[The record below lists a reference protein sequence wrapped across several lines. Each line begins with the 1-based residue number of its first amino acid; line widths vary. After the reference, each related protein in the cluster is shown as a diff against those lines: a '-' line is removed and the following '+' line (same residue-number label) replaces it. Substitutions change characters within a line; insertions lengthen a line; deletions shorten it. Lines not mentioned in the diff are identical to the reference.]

1 MFLIQ
6 KNSILLIQGVL
17 AIALFICACYIYVG
31 YRTSDMILYTWLHI
45 DFQNMLFELIRSHK
59 LGLPNWMIYNMPD
72 ALWLLS
78 YLLLL
83 DLIWIEKS
91 IIKICFLSIVPCFA
105 FGIEI
110 FQFYGLIEGTGDYL
124 DLLSYTFAL
133 VVYRFIVKL
142 KHLL

>member
-1 MFLIQ
+1 MFLTQ
-6 KNSILLIQGVL
+6 KYIILLIQGVL
-17 AIALFICACYIYVG
+17 AIALLTFACYIYIG

-45 DFQNMLFELIRSHK
+45 DFQNSLFELIRSHK
-59 LGLPNWMIYNMPD
+59 YELSNWMIYNMPD

-78 YLLLL
+78 YLLLI
-83 DLIWIEKS
+83 DLIWTKKS
-91 IIKICFLSIVPCFA
+91 IIKICFLLIIPCFA
-105 FGIEI
+105 LGIEI
-110 FQFYGLIEGTGDYL
+110 SQFYGLIEGTGDYL